1 MPTKSNPIKVVGL
14 IFFAFKRILETDI
27 IITNNDTRKNKI
39 IDIDKYIGS
48 SPIII
53 ERSIPLI

>member
-1 MPTKSNPIKVVGL
+1 M
-14 IFFAFKRILETDI
+14 FFAFKRILETDI